1 MCDGRNG
8 VVGLYLDSDTDSLD
22 REIMR
27 HIAKEVAKLLR
38 DGMSDLVEYGSGSVY
53 FVNCDL
59 IFTKKE
65 EI

>member
-1 MCDGRNG
+1 MLDGRNG
-8 VVGLYLDSDTDSLD
+8 VVGLYLDCDTDSLD

-27 HIAKEVAKLLR
+27 HIANEVAKLLR
-38 DGMSDLVEYGSGSVY
+38 DGMSDLDEYGSGNVY

-59 IFTKKE
+59 VFTKKE